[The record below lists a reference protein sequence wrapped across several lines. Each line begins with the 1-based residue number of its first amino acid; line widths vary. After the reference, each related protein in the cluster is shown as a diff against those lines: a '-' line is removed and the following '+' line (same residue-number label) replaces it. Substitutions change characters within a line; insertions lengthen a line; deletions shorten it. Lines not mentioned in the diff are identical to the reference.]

1 MLESAN
7 REATSQA
14 SAKSVEHMATPK
26 LERFHAHNYSHNIFA
41 LSFFICC
48 FQGVKAL
55 NGPFD
60 TDSFH
65 SRVFILI

>member
-26 LERFHAHNYSHNIFA
+26 LERFHATTIRVISLRYHFS
-41 LSFFICC
+41 S
-48 FQGVKAL
+48 VV
-55 NGPFD
+55 
-60 TDSFH
+60 
-65 SRVFILI
+65 SRVSRP